1 VIDPLIRR
9 EPERAESAVPAA
21 DDSAESLAFLA
32 AIVESSD
39 DAIVSK
45 TLDGII
51 RYWNGGA
58 TRIFGYAPDEIIGRH
73 ITTIIP
79 PELHDEEHRILESIR
94 AGRRVR
100 HFDTTRLAKG
110 GRRIPISVT
119 VSPIRDGA
127 GNVIGASKIARDIS
141 DRKRSE
147 GELRDSRRRLAAEAL
162 ALVQLSE
169 ASTRLWRCHSLASG
183 LDEILRTVIALVG
196 AFKGNVQ
203 LLNAARNTLAI
214 VAHHGFDAGFLATFE
229 HVSPGDPHSA
239 CGRALATGQPVVIED
254 VLADEEFAAFRD
266 AAQAAGYR
274 SVVSVPLYA
283 ADGSTLGVISAH
295 FVLPHRPGEAE
306 MRRLELYCRQ
316 ASDFIQRI
324 RLEHDLR
331 QNQEALR
338 EADRRKDEFLA
349 LLAHELRNPLA
360 PIRYAL
366 ATLRRPGLTGEQKD
380 RAEAVVERQVA
391 HMSRLLDDLL
401 DISRITRGTLELKRS
416 RTDLRS
422 VIGSSVEAARPFLDA
437 KSHSLALQLPD
448 HPVGL
453 DADPVRLA
461 QVFSNL
467 LINAAK
473 YTAEGGR
480 IELAALEDAGEIVV
494 TVRDNGIGI
503 APENM
508 AKIFTL
514 FTQAQSGLCRA
525 EEGLGVGLAL
535 ARGLVRLHGGT
546 LDATSEGIGR
556 GSEFTVRLPVVEP
569 AREPALLPA
578 AHEPDAGPALRV
590 LVVDDNRD
598 AADSC
603 ATLLE
608 LGGHRVQ
615 TAYRGEHALE
625 LAESFRPNVILL
637 DIGLPDINGYDVA
650 HRIRSSDWG
659 TSLALVAVTGWGQE
673 ADRRRAFEVGFDHH
687 LTKPVAPDAIESL
700 LGRLASGARPG

>member
-1 VIDPLIRR
+1 LGDGHHDVIDPVIR
-9 EPERAESAVPAA
+9 AAPAA
-21 DDSAESLAFLA
+21 DISAHSFAFLA

-51 RYWNGGA
+51 QSWNSGA
-58 TRIFGYAPDEIIGRH
+58 SRIFGYSPDEIVGRH

-79 PELHDEEHRILESIR
+79 PELHDEERRILESIR
-94 AGRRVR
+94 AGRRVE
-100 HFDTTRLAKG
+100 HFDTIRIAKDG
-110 GRRIPISVT
+110 HRIPVSLT
-119 VSPIRDGA
+119 VSPIRDA
-127 GNVIGASKIARDIS
+127 QGNVIGASKIARDIS
-141 DRKRSE
+141 DRQRSE
-147 GELRDSRRRLAAEAL
+147 RELRDSRRRLAAEAS

-169 ASTRLWRCHSLASG
+169 ASTRLWQCHSLASG

-214 VAHHGFDAGFLATFE
+214 VAHHGFDPGFLATFE
-229 HVSPGDPHSA
+229 QVRPDDARSA
-239 CGRALATGQPVVIED
+239 CGRALSSGRAVVIED
-254 VLADEEFAAFRD
+254 VLADEGYAPFHEAARG
-266 AAQAAGYR
+266 AGYR

-283 ADGSTLGVISAH
+283 ADGSTLGAISAH
-295 FVLPHRPGEAE
+295 FALPHHPGEAE

-324 RLEHDLR
+324 RLEHSLR

-360 PIRYAL
+360 PIRYAI

-401 DISRITRGTLELKRS
+401 DISRITRGTLELKKS

-422 VIGSSVEAARPFLDA
+422 VIASSVEAARPFLDA
-437 KSHSLALQLPD
+437 KGHALALQLPD
-448 HPVGL
+448 QPVRL

-461 QVFSNL
+461 QILSNL

-480 IELAALEDAGEIVV
+480 IELAAASEGGEIVV

-503 APENM
+503 APENL

-514 FTQAQSGLCRA
+514 FTQAQTGLCRA

-535 ARGLVRLHGGT
+535 VRGLVGLHGGT
-546 LDATSEGIGR
+546 VDAKSEGIGH
-556 GSEFTVRLPVVEP
+556 GSEFTVRLPVVAQ
-569 AREPALLPA
+569 AREPAAPPA
-578 AHEPDAGPALRV
+578 AREPDVGPALRV

-608 LGGHRVQ
+608 LGGHSVL
-615 TAYRGEHALE
+615 TAYRGERALE

-650 HRIRSSDWG
+650 HRIRSSPWG
-659 TSLALVAVTGWGQE
+659 SGLSLVAVTGWGQE

-700 LGRLASGARPG
+700 LGRLASGARAG